1 MNLNKVLMLLLQVIV
16 ISGCTRDPVDT
27 PPETLLAWTKPVEI
41 EGMMFYNESLTTTPD
56 GGFLVSGYTCH
67 EDNPLTHAMVIRFSS
82 GGNRVWWQQY
92 DIDGYSKIYGDYA
105 VQKSDGSI
113 ILTGS
118 CWEEGMAESTFMAFL
133 DEDGNLLRKVLRE
146 VPANRV
152 ITDRKILLPS
162 DGTILLACQSVND
175 DAATLTGRSSLV
187 IDHLTGEGDL
197 TGSREYANTSAI
209 LDQTF
214 MTDEGDIFL
223 AGATRPEKV
232 PESLDDLEILFLLI
246 DNAGNE
252 VYRVTSGTNSWDS
265 GLSVAPSYDGGY
277 SMAGMLTYERQPVLF
292 PVSRNGT
299 PGEQVSVADTIHTY
313 GLVIKQIGNR
323 EYLLLNQS
331 RTRVYFSKLRSDL
344 STVWTTW
351 FDNPFT
357 SDFSPP
363 FIRDMIRLNDGSFAF
378 LYISEGTGYTI
389 NRTVPFN

>member
-1 MNLNKVLMLLLQVIV
+1 MILLQVIV
-16 ISGCTRDPVDT
+16 IGGCTRDPIDS

-41 EGMMFYNESLTTTPD
+41 EGLMFYNESLTTTSD
-56 GGFLVSGYTCH
+56 GGFLVSGYIYH
-67 EDNPLTHAMVIRFSS
+67 EDNSLTHALVIRFSS
-82 GGNRVWWQQY
+82 GGNRMWWQQY
-92 DIDGYSKIYGDYA
+92 DIDGYSKIYGDNA
-105 VQKSDGSI
+105 VQRSDGSI
-113 ILTGS
+113 VLTGS
-118 CWEEGMAESTFMAFL
+118 CWEDGMASSTFVAFL

-175 DAATLTGRSSLV
+175 DAPTLTGRCSLV
-187 IDHLTGEGDL
+187 IDQLTDEGDL
-197 TGSREYANTSAI
+197 TVSREYANTSAI
-209 LDQTF
+209 LEQTF
-214 MTDEGDIFL
+214 MNDGGEIFL

-252 VYRVTSGTNSWDS
+252 VYRVSGGTNSWDS

-277 SMAGMLTYERQPVLF
+277 SLAGMLTYERQPVLF

-299 PGEQVSVADTIHTY
+299 LGEQVHAADTIHTY
-313 GLVIKQIGNR
+313 GLVIKQINNS

-357 SDFSPP
+357 SEFYPP
-363 FIRDMIRLNDGSFAF
+363 FIRDLVSLNDGSFAF
-378 LYISEGTGYTI
+378 LYFSDETGYTI
-389 NRTVPFN
+389 NRTVSFN

>member
-1 MNLNKVLMLLLQVIV
+1 MILLQVIV
-16 ISGCTRDPVDT
+16 ISGCTRDPIDS
-27 PPETLLAWTKPVEI
+27 PPETLLAWTKPVDI
-41 EGMMFYNESLTTTPD
+41 DGMKFYHESLTTTPD
-56 GGFLVSGYTCH
+56 GGFLVSGYTYH
-67 EDNPLTHAMVIRFSS
+67 EDNSLTHALVIRFSS
-82 GGNRVWWQQY
+82 GGNRMWWQQY
-92 DIDGYSKIYGDYA
+92 DIDGYSKIYGDNA
-105 VQKSDGSI
+105 VQRSDGSI
-113 ILTGS
+113 VLTGS
-118 CWEEGMAESTFMAFL
+118 CWEDGMASSTFVAFL

-175 DAATLTGRSSLV
+175 DAPTLTGRCSLV
-187 IDHLTGEGDL
+187 IDQLTDEGDL
-197 TGSREYANTSAI
+197 TVSREYANTSAI
-209 LDQTF
+209 LEQTF
-214 MTDEGDIFL
+214 MNDGGEIFL

-252 VYRVTSGTNSWDS
+252 VYRVSGGTNSWDS

-277 SMAGMLTYERQPVLF
+277 SLAGMLTYERQPVLF

-299 PGEQVSVADTIHTY
+299 LGEQVHAADTIHTY
-313 GLVIKQIGNR
+313 GLVIKQINNS

-357 SDFSPP
+357 SEFYPP
-363 FIRDMIRLNDGSFAF
+363 FIRDLVSLNDGSFAF
-378 LYISEGTGYTI
+378 LYFSDETGYTI
-389 NRTVPFN
+389 NRTVSFN

>member
-1 MNLNKVLMLLLQVIV
+1 MILLQVIV
-16 ISGCTRDPVDT
+16 IGGCTRDPIDS
-27 PPETLLAWTKPVEI
+27 PPETLLAWTKPVDI
-41 EGMMFYNESLTTTPD
+41 DGMKFYHESLTTTPD
-56 GGFLVSGYTCH
+56 GGFLVSGYTYH
-67 EDNPLTHAMVIRFSS
+67 EDNSLTHALVIRFSS
-82 GGNRVWWQQY
+82 GGNRMWWQQY
-92 DIDGYSKIYGDYA
+92 DIDGYSKIYGDNA
-105 VQKSDGSI
+105 VQRSDGSI
-113 ILTGS
+113 VLTGS
-118 CWEEGMAESTFMAFL
+118 CWEDGMASSTFVAFL

-175 DAATLTGRSSLV
+175 DAPTLTGRCSLV
-187 IDHLTGEGDL
+187 IDQLTDEGDL
-197 TGSREYANTSAI
+197 TVSREYANTSAI
-209 LDQTF
+209 LEQTF
-214 MTDEGDIFL
+214 MNDGGEIFL

-252 VYRVTSGTNSWDS
+252 VYRVSGGTNSWDS

-277 SMAGMLTYERQPVLF
+277 SLAGMLTYERQPVLF

-299 PGEQVSVADTIHTY
+299 LGEQVHAADTIHTY
-313 GLVIKQIGNR
+313 GLVIKQINNS

-357 SDFSPP
+357 SEFYPP
-363 FIRDMIRLNDGSFAF
+363 FIRDLVSLNDGSFAF
-378 LYISEGTGYTI
+378 LYFSDETGYTI
-389 NRTVPFN
+389 NRTVSFN

>member
-1 MNLNKVLMLLLQVIV
+1 V
-16 ISGCTRDPVDT
+16 
-27 PPETLLAWTKPVEI
+27 
-41 EGMMFYNESLTTTPD
+41 
-56 GGFLVSGYTCH
+56 
-67 EDNPLTHAMVIRFSS
+67 
-82 GGNRVWWQQY
+82 
-92 DIDGYSKIYGDYA
+92 
-105 VQKSDGSI
+105 
-113 ILTGS
+113 
-118 CWEEGMAESTFMAFL
+118 AFL
-133 DEDGNLLRKVLRE
+133 DEDGNLMRKVMHE

-187 IDHLTGEGDL
+187 IDHLTGEGNL

-246 DNAGNE
+246 DKAGNE
-252 VYRVTSGTNSWDS
+252 VYRVTGGTNSWDS

-277 SMAGMLTYERQPVLF
+277 SVAGMLTYERQPVLF
-292 PVSRNGT
+292 PASRNGT
-299 PGEQVSVADTIHTY
+299 PGEQVHVADTINTY
-313 GLVIKQIGNR
+313 GLVIKQTGNS

-331 RTRVYFSKLRSDL
+331 WTRVYFSKLRSDL

-351 FDNPFT
+351 FDNPF
-357 SDFSPP
+357 SSEFYPP
-363 FIRDMIRLNDGSFAF
+363 FIRDLVSLNDGSFAF
-378 LYISEGTGYTI
+378 LYFSDETGYTI